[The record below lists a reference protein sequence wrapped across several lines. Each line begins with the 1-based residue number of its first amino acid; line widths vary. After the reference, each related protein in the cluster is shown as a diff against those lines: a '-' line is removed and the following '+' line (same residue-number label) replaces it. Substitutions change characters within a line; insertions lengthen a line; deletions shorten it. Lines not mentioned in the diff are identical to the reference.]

1 MAKKR
6 TFLLLQQI
14 CLASGSAI
22 HGDLPEQSMELC
34 RRQGINFVFKKSLY
48 LFYLS
53 PNCVLECSDFIMQ
66 EQFWFTFFGWFLDTI
81 ITFFLRDV
89 VSDKPM
95 FFVSCSVNILLH
107 VGYCYGALWNRKNRQ
122 LFSRDIYPISLFSF
136 GIQNERGQIDCWS
149 EYCIPPGTVHLRFP
163 RLVPIVKALGIDFA
177 PAMVGFEIRKRRSV
191 PMYEGVVVCE
201 EFKDVIM
208 DVSSSSFL
216 DHIWWKFSVVQ
227 NNVQVIFW
235 TVAVRLKSS
244 LTVRSCILVNPCL
257 SISPTI
263 PPSHNSLPWTYWLN
277 F

>member
-1 MAKKR
+1 
-6 TFLLLQQI
+6 
-14 CLASGSAI
+14 
-22 HGDLPEQSMELC
+22 
-34 RRQGINFVFKKSLY
+34 
-48 LFYLS
+48 
-53 PNCVLECSDFIMQ
+53 
-66 EQFWFTFFGWFLDTI
+66 
-81 ITFFLRDV
+81 
-89 VSDKPM
+89 M

-208 DVSSSSFL
+208 DVSASSFL
-216 DHIWWKFSVVQ
+216 DHI
-227 NNVQVIFW
+227 
-235 TVAVRLKSS
+235 
-244 LTVRSCILVNPCL
+244 
-257 SISPTI
+257 
-263 PPSHNSLPWTYWLN
+263 
-277 F
+277 